1 MDRDIGLSGVGV
13 LTGLGCFTLCSKQIM
28 VWKHG
33 LASCFIFVWKLL
45 VFHILLKDFS
55 RGDGVSMYVQGLEIV
70 CEGEKVKKN
79 RDLGFQPNWLG
90 GFWCHFLKCEDCI
103 WILLWMIN
111 VFHPE
116 QTLSF
121 SARSMDRDDAG
132 CFILLT
138 ASPAAPLY
146 RHRREP
152 ICTLARIS
160 RQICY
165 ASVFQDTLL

>member
-1 MDRDIGLSGVGV
+1 MYDKGARKNQSHQWRESSRSLMWNDGLHQGKIWRRKDKWVGSGW
-13 LTGLGCFTLCSKQIM
+13 FQNY
-28 VWKHG
+28 
-33 LASCFIFVWKLL
+33 
-45 VFHILLKDFS
+45 S
-55 RGDGVSMYVQGLEIV
+55 RHESGLEIV

-79 RDLGFQPNWLG
+79 RDLGFQPKWLG
-90 GFWCHFLKCEDCI
+90 GFWCHFLKCKDCI

-121 SARSMDRDDAG
+121 SARSMDRDNAG

-138 ASPAAPLY
+138 ASPAAPGALY